1 MLKSKSKSKLILLL
15 LACTCLKTNASM
27 HDSVHWPHNG
37 DRVTKSH
44 YEFVEMPTDT
54 TVWDFSHAIETGDS
68 HDMRWMNFGDSLLVR
83 IERGSQYTYTMQGD
97 SLLWRSQE
105 NALLGVRDSV
115 APMLLCGKM
124 PSLGDSIAS
133 PYYFRGK
140 YSGNNAVDLKGMHS
154 LTFMSLGT
162 LILPNDTVCDVLRV
176 REITDGVMKVSA
188 NAAMAPISIDE
199 SGLLQHTVVTD
210 RWYAPDCRY
219 EIAENVSSIYRKADD
234 VVQESYATF
243 LCTPDVQEL
252 ALDKLTP
259 PKQQPLLANKG
270 NKSGSTPGNGISLTD
285 RISVTVNDYGINVI
299 VTGNG
304 NGSTTAINSDVSLL
318 LSDISGRVWA
328 SQQGNTATGMWNTN
342 VDTSSLP
349 SGNYILYISA
359 GEETTN
365 ERIQIK

>member
-1 MLKSKSKSKLILLL
+1 MKIDFKILLSVL
-15 LACTCLKTNASM
+15 FLTCISIITYAGVRET
-27 HDSVHWPHNG
+27 VHWPHNG

-54 TVWDFSHAIETGDS
+54 IVWDFSHAIETGDS

-83 IERGSQYTYTMQGD
+83 IERGSQFTYTMHGD
-97 SLLWRSQE
+97 SLLWHSQE

-124 PSLGDSIAS
+124 PSIGDSIAS

-162 LILPNDTVCDVLRV
+162 LILPNDTVYDVLRV

-188 NAAMAPISIDE
+188 NAVMAPIGIDE
-199 SGLLQHTVVTD
+199 PGLLQHTVITD
-210 RWYAPDCRY
+210 RWYAPDYRY
-219 EIAENVSSIYRKADD
+219 EIAENVSSIYRKAGD

-252 ALDKLTP
+252 ALGKLTP
-259 PKQQPLLANKG
+259 PKQQPLLANNGK
-270 NKSGSTPGNGISLTD
+270 KSGSKHGKGVSLTD
-285 RISVTVNDYGINVI
+285 RISVSVNDYGINVI
-299 VTGNG
+299 VTGND
-304 NGSTTAINSDVSLL
+304 NGSTSTDNADVSLL

-342 VDTSSLP
+342 VETSSLP
-349 SGNYILYISA
+349 SGSYILYIATSD
-359 GEETTN
+359 ETTSQ
-365 ERIQIK
+365 RIQIK